1 MGILKRNNSPYWY
14 VQFQQNG
21 KAFIRS
27 AKTSDKK
34 LAQQLEAKWRND
46 LIRSEYL
53 GIKPPIRLDA
63 CIKQCLDY
71 KSHLANI
78 YNITRHGEVIKRR
91 IAGNPYIHQIT
102 NRDVDK
108 IHLGMKKEGYSLQTI
123 KHIILMFKQS
133 IDYAKKLGY
142 NSPTLDYPKIT
153 LPKHKLRYLSVEEEK
168 RLLEAIDPKRPIKYK
183 KQFEERNAEFNK
195 TQIDHYDLVVMLLD
209 TGARFSE
216 IATLPWEA
224 INFEERSIRL
234 WRPKVRNESILYMTD
249 RVYSVLNRRLQNRT
263 SHYVFSNQKGGSLNY
278 TSHSFAN
285 MFKRAGLEGVTIHTL
300 RHTHASRLV
309 QLGLT
314 IYDVKEVLGHSN
326 IQTTMRYAH
335 LERRDITR
343 RAKNVI
349 NALNQGQTSHES
361 RTSANSDESDMADKG
376 YEYVGSNV
384 IRIAST

>member
-1 MGILKRNNSPYWY
+1 MTVLKRAGSKNWY
-14 VQFQQNG
+14 VQFQQDG
-21 KAFIRS
+21 KTFVRS
-27 AKTSDKK
+27 TKTTDKK

-46 LIRSEYL
+46 LVRSEYL
-53 GIKPPIRLDA
+53 GIKPAIKLDA

-78 YNITRHGEVIKRR
+78 YNIARHGEVIKKR
-91 IAGNPYIHQIT
+91 ISGNPYIHQIS
-102 NRDVDK
+102 NRDVEK
-108 IHLGMKKEGYSLQTI
+108 IHLSMKKEGYSLQTI
-123 KHIILMFKQS
+123 KHILLMFKQS
-133 IDYAKKLGY
+133 IEYAKKLGY
-142 NSPTLDYPKIT
+142 NSPNLDYPKIS

-183 KQFEERNAEFNK
+183 KAFEDRNPEFNK
-195 TQIDHYDLVVMLLD
+195 TQVDHYDLVVMLLD

-249 RVYSVLNRRLQNRT
+249 RVHEILIRRLRERT
-263 SHYVFSNQKGGSLNY
+263 SKYVFSNQKGGSLNY

-335 LERRDITR
+335 LERRDVTR
-343 RAKNVI
+343 RAKNII

-361 RTSANSDESDMADKG
+361 RTSAKNNSSDMNDKA
-376 YEYVGSNV
+376 YEYVASNV

>member
-21 KAFIRS
+21 KTFIRS
-27 AKTSDKK
+27 TKTADKK

-78 YNITRHGEVIKRR
+78 YNIARHGEVIKKR
-91 IAGNPYIHQIT
+91 ISGNPYIHQIT
-102 NRDVDK
+102 NRDVEK

-123 KHIILMFKQS
+123 KHILLMFKQS

-142 NSPTLDYPKIT
+142 NSPSLDYPKIT

>member
-21 KAFIRS
+21 KTFIRS
-27 AKTSDKK
+27 TKTADKK

-53 GIKPPIRLDA
+53 GIKPSIRLDA

-78 YNITRHGEVIKRR
+78 YNIARHGEVIKKR

-102 NRDVDK
+102 NRDVEK

-123 KHIILMFKQS
+123 KHILLMFKQS
-133 IDYAKKLGY
+133 IDYSKKLGY
-142 NSPTLDYPKIT
+142 NSPTLDYPKIA

-168 RLLEAIDPKRPIKYK
+168 RLLEAIDPRRPIKYK

-249 RVYSVLNRRLQNRT
+249 RVYSVLNRRIQNRT

-335 LERRDITR
+335 LERRDVTR

-361 RTSANSDESDMADKG
+361 RTSANSDESDVADKG